1 MSSSFTWTTN
11 SWLPDHFHIYAID
24 SKHCKRW
31 ETFKD
36 LIMLVMTTTEVFYG
50 NTDAQDVA
58 REVELAAKK
67 SPLNMRRHHHHIKQ
81 QTCIGYSCAFEYF
94 NVFRN

>member
-1 MSSSFTWTTN
+1 MQ
-11 SWLPDHFHIYAID
+11 LIA
-24 SKHCKRW
+24 KHCERW

-50 NTDAQDVA
+50 NTDAKDVA

-94 NVFRN
+94 NVFRNLLSRFINVFLRCSAVLDWH